1 MPKRYLSIL
10 IALIVSLSMLTACSQ
25 NDSQSSSQSNTSVAG
40 AQIDASNSA
49 IDESIYSEV
58 DNWAYLAQGEDKE
71 ADLFILCP
79 TVFSGDNNNH
89 NMSLSDTDS
98 KESFLGALNMEKGI
112 YEDNCRMFA
121 PYYRQAGLDV
131 YEMTA
136 EEREPYLESAYQD
149 VKEAFI
155 YYMENYNDGRPYI
168 LAGFSQGADMCIR
181 LVKDLFDEAKYANN
195 NVAVYAIGWG
205 ITEEEVQEYP
215 HLKLAQGE
223 TDTGVVITFNTEA
236 EDVQSSVIV
245 EDSTLGINP
254 LNWKTDSTYADKSLN
269 LGACFTNYDGEI
281 VKEVENLTGAYLDPE
296 RGTLKVTDINKE
308 EYPASLSIFPEGVY
322 HIYDYQFFYRNLQKN
337 VGDRLNAFLNT

>member
-1 MPKRYLSIL
+1 MLRRCLCVL
-10 IALIVSLSMLTACSQ
+10 LALIISLTALTACSQ
-25 NDSQSSSQSNTSVAG
+25 NDSQSSSQINTSTQADSSISDV
-40 AQIDASNSA
+40 
-49 IDESIYSEV
+49 DESIYKDSE
-58 DNWAYLAQGEDKE
+58 NWAYLAQGENME

-79 TVFSGDNNNH
+79 TVFTGDDDDH
-89 NMSLSDTDS
+89 NMSLTDTAS

-121 PYYRQAGLDV
+121 PYYRQAGLEV

-136 EEREPYLESAYQD
+136 EEREPYLETAYQD

-155 YYMENYNDGRPYI
+155 YYMESYNEGRPYV
-168 LAGFSQGADMCIR
+168 LAGFSQGADMSIR
-181 LVKDLFDEAKYANN
+181 LVKDLFDEEEYADN

-205 ITEEEVQEYP
+205 ITEEETRDYP

-236 EDVQSSVIV
+236 EDIQSSVIV
-245 EDSTLGINP
+245 EGSTLGINP

-281 VKEVENLTGAYLDPE
+281 TKEIKNLTGAYLDPK

-308 EYPASLSIFPEGVY
+308 DYPASLPIFTDGVY

-337 VGDRLNAFLNT
+337 VGDRVESFLNN